1 MADQENGLSANLTSG
16 GAFQMTGD
24 TAFSGSV
31 ARILAELEGCEDAR
45 SWFEQVPGGW
55 AFTKDSSFV
64 SDAERAAIIA
74 SVKNG

>member
-1 MADQENGLSANLTSG
+1 MSEQSKGLSATLTGS
-16 GAFQMTGD
+16 AT
-24 TAFSGSV
+24 FSGSV

-55 AFTKDSSFV
+55 VFTKDSSFV

-74 SVKNG
+74 SVENG